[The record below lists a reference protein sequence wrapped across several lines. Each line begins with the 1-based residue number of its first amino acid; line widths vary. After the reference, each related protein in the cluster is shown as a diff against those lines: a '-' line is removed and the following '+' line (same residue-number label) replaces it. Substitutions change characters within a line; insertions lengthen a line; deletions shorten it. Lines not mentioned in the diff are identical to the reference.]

1 MAEFMAYYRV
11 STDRQGASGL
21 GLAAQREAVA
31 RFLGAG
37 YLSRNVAAPSPHGRS
52 IGSSPKRG
60 APRAC
65 RPLSIPTCGGM
76 RLDFIWRTRES
87 IRVPCNSIWATEISN
102 IRFALPS

>member
-1 MAEFMAYYRV
+1 MAEFIAYYRV

-37 YLSRNVAAPSPHGRS
+37 DLSRNVAAPSPHGRS

-65 RPLSIPTCGGM
+65 RSLSIPTCCGM
-76 RLDFIWRTRES
+76 RVDFIWRT
-87 IRVPCNSIWATEISN
+87 
-102 IRFALPS
+102 